1 MTAELKIFMGI
12 LVLNTLLVFL
22 YLIWNLLFV
31 RKGKGAG
38 VQDAAKDSQDVK
50 ASVKGQEAKE
60 GNSQDAPQKD
70 SDTSQSAPQKERNR
84 NSVWLRAVVMI
95 LCPVIGP
102 AMFFFSHLIYKLF
115 FSAPVD
121 LEDVIFSK
129 ERVRTFLHAD
139 EDRER
144 NIVPLEEAIE
154 ITDADELRN
163 LMMNVVRG
171 DISKSLASIALALNS
186 EDTETAHYAASV
198 LQDALNDFRFHVQK
212 QFKLVSS
219 ETEEDADRAGYAEA
233 LVEYMNQVLEQR
245 VFTDMEQKSYV
256 DIMDKVCEVLYG
268 KGREH
273 MTSAHYEAISL
284 RLLEIEDYDKCKKWC
299 DRAEYQYPNTLATY
313 TCQLKLY
320 FNSGQRERFFE
331 VMEALKHSA
340 VVIDSETLELIRVFR

>member
-1 MTAELKIFMGI
+1 MTTKQMIFLGI
-12 LVLNTLLVFL
+12 LALNTFVVILYLLVNGMRMWSFG
-22 YLIWNLLFV
+22 
-31 RKGKGAG
+31 GK
-38 VQDAAKDSQDVK
+38 KKESCEKKISKEDS
-50 ASVKGQEAKE
+50 SKE
-60 GNSQDAPQKD
+60 SPPEDN
-70 SDTSQSAPQKERNR
+70 RR
-84 NSVWLRAVVMI
+84 NSEHNGVWLRAVVMFF
-95 LCPVIGP
+95 CPLVGP
-102 AMFFFSHLIYKLF
+102 ALFLLSHIIYKLF

-198 LQDALNDFRFHVQK
+198 LQDALNDFRFQVQK
-212 QFKLVSS
+212 QSRLVLS
-219 ETEEDADRAGYAEA
+219 EEEEDANRVGYAEA
-233 LVEYMNQVLEQR
+233 LIDYMNQVLEQK

-256 DIMDKVCEVLYG
+256 AVMDQVCGVLYD
-268 KGREH
+268 KGRER
-273 MTSAHYEAISL
+273 MTSTQYEAISL
-284 RLLEIEDYDKCKKWC
+284 RLLEVEDYSNCRKWC
-299 DRAEYQYPNTLATY
+299 DRAEYQFPNTLSTY

-320 FNSGQRERFFE
+320 FNSGQKERFFE
-331 VMEALKHSA
+331 VMESLKHSA
-340 VVIDSETLELIRVFR
+340 VVIDSETLELIRVFQ